1 MINFDRVPIIK
12 GLEFYK
18 NQNNTAFHMPGH
30 KQNQRL
36 FEELEFLKANVYS
49 YDLTEVPGTDNLY
62 EAEEMIRDAQV
73 LLAEAMGSKKSYMLV
88 NGSTCGIYS
97 MILGLLNK
105 NDKIIVQRN
114 CHKSVFTAIYL
125 GNLSSIYVYPKVIK
139 DFDIASTVD
148 AYDLAEIIKENK
160 DAKAVVITSPT
171 YYGTCAYI
179 KEISNLCKENN
190 MLLLVD
196 EAHGAHFNFSSLL
209 PETAISLGADI
220 AVTSFH
226 KTLPALTQTAVL
238 NLSHNLSDVQ
248 IEKIESKLQMFQ
260 SSSPSYLFLASIDL
274 ARYLMETKGEM
285 LIKELKA
292 NIDKVK
298 EALSDIRGIRVLDET
313 NLENESYD
321 FTRLVIN
328 TPLSGNYLA
337 ELLRSKYNIQVE
349 MADFNNIVLIGTV
362 ADTSIMYENLVKALK
377 DIFADS
383 KYEAQLN
390 AHINE
395 AREDRNSININSYK
409 LMPKPKTILNWHEA
423 EELERELV
431 ELDHS
436 IGRVSA
442 ESLVPYPPGVPLVL
456 PGEEITSEIISYINA
471 IKSDSLKLTK
481 SLSSKEADKIYVIK
495 I

>member
-30 KQNQRL
+30 KQNQRI

-62 EAEEMIRDAQV
+62 EAEEMIKDAQV
-73 LLAEAMGSKKSYMLV
+73 LLSEAMGSKKSYMLV

-148 AYDLAEIIKENK
+148 AYDLAEVIKENK

-238 NLSHNLSDVQ
+238 NLSHNLSDAQ

-313 NLENESYD
+313 HLENESYD
-321 FTRLVIN
+321 FTRLVVN
-328 TPLSGNYLA
+328 TPLRGNYLA

-383 KYEAQLN
+383 NYETQLN
-390 AHINE
+390 NHINE
-395 AREDRNSININSYK
+395 ARKDRNSTNLNSYRQI
-409 LMPKPKTILNWHEA
+409 PKPKTILNWHEA

-431 ELDHS
+431 ELDDS

-456 PGEEITSEIISYINA
+456 PGEEITSEIITYINA

>member
-1 MINFDRVPIIK
+1 
-12 GLEFYK
+12 
-18 NQNNTAFHMPGH
+18 
-30 KQNQRL
+30 
-36 FEELEFLKANVYS
+36 
-49 YDLTEVPGTDNLY
+49 
-62 EAEEMIRDAQV
+62 
-73 LLAEAMGSKKSYMLV
+73 
-88 NGSTCGIYS
+88 
-97 MILGLLNK
+97 
-105 NDKIIVQRN
+105 
-114 CHKSVFTAIYL
+114 
-125 GNLSSIYVYPKVIK
+125 
-139 DFDIASTVD
+139 
-148 AYDLAEIIKENK
+148 
-160 DAKAVVITSPT
+160 
-171 YYGTCAYI
+171 
-179 KEISNLCKENN
+179 

-238 NLSHNLSDVQ
+238 NLSHNLSDAQ

-298 EALSDIRGIRVLDET
+298 EALSDIRGIKVLDET
-313 NLENESYD
+313 HLENESYD
-321 FTRLVIN
+321 FTRLVVN
-328 TPLSGNYLA
+328 TPLRGNYLA

-383 KYEAQLN
+383 NYEAQLN

-395 AREDRNSININSYK
+395 AREDRNSINLNSYRQI
-409 LMPKPKTILNWHEA
+409 PKPKTIFNWHEA

-431 ELDHS
+431 ELDDS

>member
-1 MINFDRVPIIK
+1 
-12 GLEFYK
+12 
-18 NQNNTAFHMPGH
+18 
-30 KQNQRL
+30 
-36 FEELEFLKANVYS
+36 
-49 YDLTEVPGTDNLY
+49 
-62 EAEEMIRDAQV
+62 
-73 LLAEAMGSKKSYMLV
+73 
-88 NGSTCGIYS
+88 
-97 MILGLLNK
+97 
-105 NDKIIVQRN
+105 
-114 CHKSVFTAIYL
+114 
-125 GNLSSIYVYPKVIK
+125 
-139 DFDIASTVD
+139 
-148 AYDLAEIIKENK
+148 
-160 DAKAVVITSPT
+160 
-171 YYGTCAYI
+171 
-179 KEISNLCKENN
+179 

-298 EALSDIRGIRVLDET
+298 EALSDIRGIKVLDET
-313 NLENESYD
+313 HLENESYD
-321 FTRLVIN
+321 FTRLVVN
-328 TPLSGNYLA
+328 TPLRGNYLA

-362 ADTSIMYENLVKALK
+362 ADTSIMYENLVRALK

-395 AREDRNSININSYK
+395 AREDRNSTNLNSY
-409 LMPKPKTILNWHEA
+409 MQIPKPKTILNWHEA

-431 ELDHS
+431 ELDDS

-456 PGEEITSEIISYINA
+456 PGEEITSEIITYINA

>member
-30 KQNQRL
+30 KQNQRI
-36 FEELEFLKANVYS
+36 FEELEFLKTNVYS

-62 EAEEMIRDAQV
+62 EAKEMIKDAQV

-148 AYDLAEIIKENK
+148 AYDLAEVIKENK

-238 NLSHNLSDVQ
+238 NLSHSLSDAQ

-260 SSSPSYLFLASIDL
+260 SSSPSYLFLASIDM

-285 LIKELKA
+285 LINELKA

-298 EALSDIRGIRVLDET
+298 EALSDIRGISVLDET
-313 NLENESYD
+313 HLENESYD

-328 TPLSGNYLA
+328 TPLRGNYLA

-383 KYEAQLN
+383 NYEAQLN
-390 AHINE
+390 NHINE
-395 AREDRNSININSYK
+395 ARKDSNSINLNSYK
-409 LMPKPKTILNWHEA
+409 LMPKPKTVLNWHEA

-431 ELDHS
+431 ELDDS
-436 IGRVSA
+436 IGRVSV

-456 PGEEITSEIISYINA
+456 PGEEITSEVISYINA
-471 IKSDSLKLTK
+471 IKSDNLKLTK
-481 SLSSKEADKIYVIK
+481 SLSSKDADKIYVIK

>member
-1 MINFDRVPIIK
+1 
-12 GLEFYK
+12 
-18 NQNNTAFHMPGH
+18 
-30 KQNQRL
+30 
-36 FEELEFLKANVYS
+36 
-49 YDLTEVPGTDNLY
+49 
-62 EAEEMIRDAQV
+62 
-73 LLAEAMGSKKSYMLV
+73 
-88 NGSTCGIYS
+88 
-97 MILGLLNK
+97 
-105 NDKIIVQRN
+105 
-114 CHKSVFTAIYL
+114 
-125 GNLSSIYVYPKVIK
+125 
-139 DFDIASTVD
+139 
-148 AYDLAEIIKENK
+148 
-160 DAKAVVITSPT
+160 
-171 YYGTCAYI
+171 
-179 KEISNLCKENN
+179 

-238 NLSHNLSDVQ
+238 NLSHSLSDAQ

-260 SSSPSYLFLASIDL
+260 SSSPSYLFLASIDM

-313 NLENESYD
+313 HLENESYD
-321 FTRLVIN
+321 FTRLVVN
-328 TPLSGNYLA
+328 TPLRGNYLA

-383 KYEAQLN
+383 NYEAQLN

-395 AREDRNSININSYK
+395 ARKDRNSTNLNRYRQI
-409 LMPKPKTILNWHEA
+409 PKPKTILNWHEA

-431 ELDHS
+431 ELDDS
-436 IGRVSA
+436 IGRISA

>member
-18 NQNNTAFHMPGH
+18 KQNNTAFHMPGH
-30 KQNQRL
+30 KQNQRI

-62 EAEEMIRDAQV
+62 EAEEMIKDSQV

-148 AYDLAEIIKENK
+148 AYDLAEVIKENK

-238 NLSHNLSDVQ
+238 NLSHNLSDAQ

-274 ARYLMETKGEM
+274 ARYLMETKGKM

-298 EALSDIRGIRVLDET
+298 EALSDIRGIKVLDET
-313 NLENESYD
+313 HLENESYD
-321 FTRLVIN
+321 FTRLVVN
-328 TPLSGNYLA
+328 TPLRGNYLA

-390 AHINE
+390 NHINE
-395 AREDRNSININSYK
+395 ARKDSNSINLNSYK
-409 LMPKPKTILNWHEA
+409 LMPKPKTVINWHEA
-423 EELERELV
+423 EELKRELV
-431 ELDHS
+431 ELDDS

>member
-1 MINFDRVPIIK
+1 
-12 GLEFYK
+12 
-18 NQNNTAFHMPGH
+18 
-30 KQNQRL
+30 
-36 FEELEFLKANVYS
+36 
-49 YDLTEVPGTDNLY
+49 
-62 EAEEMIRDAQV
+62 
-73 LLAEAMGSKKSYMLV
+73 
-88 NGSTCGIYS
+88 
-97 MILGLLNK
+97 
-105 NDKIIVQRN
+105 
-114 CHKSVFTAIYL
+114 
-125 GNLSSIYVYPKVIK
+125 
-139 DFDIASTVD
+139 
-148 AYDLAEIIKENK
+148 
-160 DAKAVVITSPT
+160 
-171 YYGTCAYI
+171 
-179 KEISNLCKENN
+179 

-238 NLSHNLSDVQ
+238 NLSHNLSDAQ

-313 NLENESYD
+313 HLENESYD
-321 FTRLVIN
+321 FTRLVVN
-328 TPLSGNYLA
+328 TPLRGNYLA

-383 KYEAQLN
+383 NYETQLN
-390 AHINE
+390 NHINE
-395 AREDRNSININSYK
+395 ARKDRNSTNLNSYRQI
-409 LMPKPKTILNWHEA
+409 PKPKTILNWHEA

-431 ELDHS
+431 ELDKS

-456 PGEEITSEIISYINA
+456 PGEEITSEIITYINA

>member
-1 MINFDRVPIIK
+1 MMNFDRVPIIK

-30 KQNQRL
+30 KQNQRI

-62 EAEEMIRDAQV
+62 EAKEMIKDAQV

-148 AYDLAEIIKENK
+148 AYDLAEVIKENK

-209 PETAISLGADI
+209 PETAISLGTDI

-238 NLSHNLSDVQ
+238 NLSHNLSDAQ

-285 LIKELKA
+285 LTRELKA

-298 EALSDIRGIRVLDET
+298 EALSDIRGIKVLDET
-313 NLENESYD
+313 HLENESYD
-321 FTRLVIN
+321 FTRLVVN
-328 TPLSGNYLA
+328 TPLRGNYLA

-383 KYEAQLN
+383 NYEAQLN
-390 AHINE
+390 NHINE
-395 AREDRNSININSYK
+395 ARKDSNSINLNSYK

-431 ELDHS
+431 ELDDS

-456 PGEEITSEIISYINA
+456 PGEEITSEIITYINA
-471 IKSDSLKLTK
+471 INSDSLKLTK